1 MLAMMKQLKWHHLLV
16 VHDTD
21 AYNTCLTHLLMQLA
35 AANDDICISSSMQ
48 YAYAERVNHGVGED
62 IKNSNQNIVQS
73 LLSGNN
79 YGIPILIL
87 MQQTSI
93 QNFVESLKDY
103 INPNNTSPL
112 QLFFSNLLTHGDV
125 RFMPKQVAKI
135 YSLSIQS
142 DQLHSFEEY
151 WQDRLRH
158 MKVNEHLLFQLI
170 DFFFIVLLIL
180 KHYGH
185 PVINI
190 TFLDH
195 YISLHP
201 KQICI
206 YTSPYFSP
214 KNQ

>member
-21 AYNTCLTHLLMQLA
+21 AYSTRLTHLLMQLA
-35 AANDDICISSSMQ
+35 AANDDICILSSMQ
-48 YAYAERVNHGVGED
+48 YTYVERVNHGVGED

-87 MQQTSI
+87 MQQTSV

-112 QLFFSNLLTHGDV
+112 QLFFSNLPTHGDV

-142 DQLHSFEEY
+142 DQLHSFEAY
-151 WQDRLRH
+151 WKDRIRH
-158 MKVNEHLLFQLI
+158 MKVNEHLLF
-170 DFFFIVLLIL
+170 
-180 KHYGH
+180 
-185 PVINI
+185 
-190 TFLDH
+190 
-195 YISLHP
+195 
-201 KQICI
+201 
-206 YTSPYFSP
+206 
-214 KNQ
+214 